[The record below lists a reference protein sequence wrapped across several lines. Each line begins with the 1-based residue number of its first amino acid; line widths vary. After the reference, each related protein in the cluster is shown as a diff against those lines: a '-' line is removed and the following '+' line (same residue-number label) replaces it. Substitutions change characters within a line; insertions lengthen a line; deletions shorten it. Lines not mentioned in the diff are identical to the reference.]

1 MSIQAL
7 QRLSK
12 ETMTRA
18 ANRYR
23 LERISLVREVERR
36 ESAAEIREAVRELV
50 MSGEVSA

>member
-7 QRLSK
+7 QRRGK
-12 ETMTRA
+12 ELMARA

-23 LERISLVREVERR
+23 LERLTLVRESERR